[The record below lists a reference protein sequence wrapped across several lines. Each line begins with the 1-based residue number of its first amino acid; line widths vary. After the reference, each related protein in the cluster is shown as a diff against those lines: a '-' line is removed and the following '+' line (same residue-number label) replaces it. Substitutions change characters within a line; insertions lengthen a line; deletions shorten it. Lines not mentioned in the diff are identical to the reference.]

1 MGRMGRA
8 ERYLE
13 EGAVVRRGMG
23 SWIARPRLVSAMLA
37 VALAALAFHAGAQNE
52 PAPVAGEEPTP
63 QPVIV
68 PPQLVY
74 FQEAKYPEQ
83 AFAEGL
89 EAEVVLKLV
98 VAVDGTVSEVE
109 VLEPAGRGFDEAAAA
124 AAKQFLFTPAQ
135 RDGAPI
141 PVAIKYV
148 YRFTAEVVETPVEK
162 LPPAVTG
169 NLEGQIVI
177 AGAELPIAGALVTLT
192 REAVGVPPS
201 DSAPPAADPAAA
213 GDTPSPA
220 ETGTYQVSTGDDGRW
235 AIPELDPGT
244 YRVMV
249 SADGFESVT
258 TTEEI
263 VAGEATVVTLRLSE
277 ASEGIEIIVQGERP
291 PREVTRRTLQRREI
305 SRVPGTGGDALRSI
319 QSLPGVARPPGLA
332 GLLIVRGSAPQ
343 DTNYFID
350 GALVPIVYHF
360 GGLSSVVPTE
370 LLDKIDFYPG
380 SFSAKY
386 GRVTGG
392 IVDVAM
398 RSPDTE
404 CRDRL
409 GAPTGKDDC
418 YHGLA
423 QVDLID
429 GRMLLQ
435 GPIGKD
441 WSFAIAGR
449 RSWVDAWLKPVL
461 EEAGAGVT
469 TAPVYYDYQAILEHR
484 PTPASKFR
492 VQLYGSDDALKILIN
507 NPSAQEPGFGGQLAF
522 GTAFWRI
529 QAIHEQQL
537 TRDWNLYSTL
547 AVGRDRLRFGLGAF
561 RFELDSYPI
570 ELRSEL
576 GWKIAPGI
584 KLNGGLD
591 FLTVPV
597 DVFVRAPPPPRPG
610 EPDPGPFTT
619 RPVLE
624 TQTEITA
631 FRPSWYLEGEVQ
643 PSERLLLVP
652 GARVDFARDTGHAD
666 FNPRLNARYTLL
678 GTEAD
683 QARSDTRVRKT
694 VLKAGV
700 GRYSQPPQFQETD
713 EVFGTP
719 GIRSNESVHYVLG
732 VDQELTDQIDVSVE
746 GYYKDLYDLVSR
758 TPTVN
763 GFVYNNEG
771 SGSVIGAE
779 TLVKYK
785 ADERFFGWI
794 AYTLSRSLR
803 RNLPNEPEYL
813 FQFDQTHIL
822 TMLGSYRLGDGWE
835 AGARYRIVSGSMYT
849 PVAEPLS
856 GLYSADSGSY
866 AALQGEQF
874 SRRLP
879 LFHQLDLR
887 VEKNWQF
894 DVWRLMAYLDV
905 WNAYNNAAVEGIQYN
920 FDFSQSAAQTGLPI
934 IPSLGLRG
942 EF

>member
-1 MGRMGRA
+1 MGRTCRAGRYLGKDTVVGRA
-8 ERYLE
+8 
-13 EGAVVRRGMG
+13 M
-23 SWIARPRLVSAMLA
+23 SRPTRTRLAIVAGLSLA
-37 VALAALAFHAGAQNE
+37 LSGVALDGWAQQ
-52 PAPVAGEEPTP
+52 PPTAPQDAEQAE

-68 PPQLVY
+68 PPRLVH

-83 AFAEGL
+83 AFAAGL

-98 VAVDGTVSEVE
+98 IAADGSVSEVE
-109 VLEPAGRGFDEAAAA
+109 VLQPVGHGFDEAAAA
-124 AAKQFLFTPAQ
+124 AAKQFIFTPAQ
-135 RDGAPI
+135 RDGQPV
-141 PVAIKYV
+141 PVAIKYA
-148 YRFTAEVVETPVEK
+148 YRFTAQMVETPDEE
-162 LPPAVTG
+162 LPPVTTG
-169 NLEGQIVI
+169 NLEGQILI
-177 AGAELPIAGALVTLT
+177 AGSEVAVAGALVT
-192 REAVGVPPS
+192 VVPRAATGPS
-201 DSAPPAADPAAA
+201 SDAAGAAPEDEDSAAA
-213 GDTPSPA
+213 GV
-220 ETGTYQVSTGDDGRW
+220 GYQVRTDVEGRW
-235 AIPELDPGT
+235 ELPELAPGQ
-244 YRVMV
+244 YRIEVR
-249 SADGFESVT
+249 SEGFETAT
-258 TTEEI
+258 TVEDV
-263 VAGEATVVTLRLSE
+263 VAGEATALILRISE

-350 GALVPIVYHF
+350 GALVPLVYHF
-360 GGLSSVVPTE
+360 GGLSSVIPTE

-380 SFSAKY
+380 NFSAKY

-409 GAPTGKDDC
+409 GAPTGEKDC
-418 YHGLA
+418 FHGLA

-435 GPIGKD
+435 GPLGDD
-441 WSFAIAGR
+441 WSFAVAGR

-469 TAPVYYDYQAILEHR
+469 TAPVYFDYQAIVEHR
-484 PTPASKFR
+484 PSPKSRFR
-492 VQLYGSDDALKILIN
+492 AQLYGSDDALEILIN
-507 NPSAQEPGFGGQLAF
+507 NPSAQEPAFGGQLGF

-529 QAIHEQQL
+529 QAIYEQQL
-537 TRDWNLYSTL
+537 TRDWDLYSTL

-561 RFELDSYPI
+561 RFDLDSYPI

-591 FLTVPV
+591 FITVPV

-610 EPDPGPFTT
+610 EPDPGPFTS

-624 TQTEITA
+624 SETTTTA

-643 PSERLLLVP
+643 AGERLLLVP
-652 GARVDFARDTGHAD
+652 GARLDYALDSGHPD
-666 FNPRLNARYTLL
+666 LNPRLNARYTLI
-678 GTEAD
+678 GTESD
-683 QARSDTRVRKT
+683 QDDSETRVRKT
-694 VLKAGV
+694 VLKGGV
-700 GRYSQPPQFQETD
+700 GQYSQPPQFQETD
-713 EVFGTP
+713 TVFGTP
-719 GIRSNESVHYVLG
+719 GVRSNDSLHVVLG
-732 VDQELTDQIDVSVE
+732 VEQELTDQIDVSVE
-746 GYYKDLYDLVSR
+746 GYYKDLYNFVSR
-758 TPTVN
+758 TPALDGN
-763 GFVYNNEG
+763 RFVYGNDA
-771 SGSVIGAE
+771 SGSVVGAE
-779 TLVKYK
+779 ALVKYK

-803 RNLPNEPEYL
+803 RNLPDEPEYL
-813 FQFDQTHIL
+813 FQFDQTHNL
-822 TMLGSYRLGDGWE
+822 TVLGSYRMGDGWE
-835 AGARYRIVSGSMYT
+835 MGARYRIISGSMTT
-849 PVAEPLS
+849 PVAAA
-856 GLYSADSGSY
+856 LYAADAGSY
-866 AALQGEQF
+866 TPLQGAPF

-887 VEKNWQF
+887 VEKNWVF
-894 DVWRLMAYLDV
+894 DAWRLMAYLDV
-905 WNAYNNAAVEGIQYN
+905 WNAYNNAAVEAIQYN
-920 FDFSQSAAQTGLPI
+920 FDFSQSVAQTGLPI